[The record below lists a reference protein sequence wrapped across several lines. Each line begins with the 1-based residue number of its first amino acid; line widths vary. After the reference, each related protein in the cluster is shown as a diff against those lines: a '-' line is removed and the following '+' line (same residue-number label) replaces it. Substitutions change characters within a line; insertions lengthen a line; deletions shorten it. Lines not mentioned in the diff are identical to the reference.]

1 MASVKGRSEVKSFI
15 AGLPEALVNRVLRG
29 AGRAAADVVAG
40 EAKARSI
47 SDEVSG
53 AIKVATKREDGRI
66 IAKVQVKGPGSY
78 IAPWLEYGTD
88 PHFISV
94 DDSQRDGMSVRKV
107 NQKVTAAGGDGS
119 LVING
124 HFVGTTVFHP
134 GARPHPF
141 LRPALDIKEGA
152 AIQAA
157 QNYITARVS
166 KVGIRGGS
174 DGDAE

>member
-88 PHFISV
+88 QIGRASC
-94 DDSQRDGMSVRKV
+94 R
-107 NQKVTAAGGDGS
+107 
-119 LVING
+119 
-124 HFVGTTVFHP
+124 
-134 GARPHPF
+134 
-141 LRPALDIKEGA
+141 E
-152 AIQAA
+152 
-157 QNYITARVS
+157 RVCQY
-166 KVGIRGGS
+166 V
-174 DGDAE
+174 